1 MSEII
6 KSKPL
11 STEGRD
17 RWNEIFKKKP
27 KEPLYT
33 VVDSTGCTRNAFTVN
48 GKDELTEQETLNF
61 LNHLFHEYKRRLKTG
76 ECCLSD
82 FVNLFESDSVVF
94 SEPCDQCFDSVTT
107 TTWTFI

>member
-17 RWNEIFKKKP
+17 RWNTIFKKKP

-33 VVDSTGCTRNAFTVN
+33 VVKSVGSTGNVFTVN

-61 LNHLFHEYKRRLKTG
+61 LNHLFSQFKRDLKTG
-76 ECCLSD
+76 ECSLSD
-82 FVNLFESDSVVF
+82 FVEMF
-94 SEPCDQCFDSVTT
+94 QCEDIQNSDSVTT